1 MSHPATVISPPPTR
15 RSAMLRA
22 IPVLLLALAWLA
34 VGAFGGIKQGE
45 LSKVQQNDPATF
57 LPLEAESTRAG
68 EIAAEFSDDS
78 ALPALVVVTREDG
91 AELTAA
97 DLKSLGTLGERIYE
111 LDLAEGRSVGDV
123 LLSPVVPVIPAEDGL
138 AAMLPVS
145 IDASVANDYVGA
157 DEERVVNL
165 VVEHL
170 RTLLADDLPDGL
182 QSWVTGPAGGVAD
195 LVAAFG
201 GIDGLLLVVA
211 LVVVLVILIA
221 VYRSPSLPFA
231 VLLTSVFALC
241 LAALV
246 VYPLADS
253 GVLTLNGQAQGILS
267 ILVVGAA
274 TDYSLLLVARFR
286 ETLTVYES
294 PWEAMKVAVRGVI
307 EPIIASAGTVIVGL
321 LCLLLSDL
329 ASNASLGP
337 VAALGIAS
345 SVLAALTLLPVLLLI
360 GGPKA
365 RFIFWPRMPKV
376 GDASSDDGHK
386 ALESGVWGRIAG
398 FVARRDR
405 AVWIGSALLLAAF
418 AAFLPTFQAQGTSQ
432 SEIFLSDVESVSGEE
447 VLAEHFDAG
456 NVQPAEVV
464 TRPEHLDDVVAAA
477 EAVDGVD
484 YVTAVRESTGAP
496 TGMPM
501 GQTEGGEGAP
511 AGPPPGVLDGAEG
524 AEGTEGAEG
533 APAGPPPGVLDGAEG
548 AEGAEGAPAAE
559 EAPVRQ
565 VDGRVLVE
573 VATVDT
579 AESAAGIETVQAVR
593 DAVQEV
599 DPDALVGGAAAEAI
613 DTQEVARQ
621 DLVTII
627 PIVLIAIFL
636 MLVVLLRSVL
646 GPALLMVA
654 NVLSFGAAMGLSAI
668 VFNHVLGF
676 PGADAT
682 VPLYGFVF
690 LVALGIDYSIFL
702 MTRVR
707 EEALEHGTREGV
719 RRGLA
724 VTGGVIT
731 SAGLV
736 LAATFGA
743 LAVIPLLFLV
753 QLAFIVAVGVL
764 IDTFIVRSL
773 LVSGLAHD
781 IGDAVW
787 WPFSRRYRA
796 ATQSESEDETG
807 WDQESAEERA
817 AHAGRHAA
825 DVPAV

>member
-231 VLLTSVFALC
+231 VLLTSVFAQC

-386 ALESGVWGRIAG
+386 ALENGVWGRIAG

-511 AGPPPGVLDGAEG
+511 AGPPPGVLD
-524 AEGTEGAEG
+524 
-533 APAGPPPGVLDGAEG
+533 G

>member
-337 VAALGIAS
+337 VAAIGIAS

-386 ALESGVWGRIAG
+386 ALENGVWGRIAG

-524 AEGTEGAEG
+524 AEG
-533 APAGPPPGVLDGAEG
+533 
-548 AEGAEGAPAAE
+548 AEGAPAAE
-559 EAPVRQ
+559 EAPVRE

>member
-78 ALPALVVVTREDG
+78 ALPALVVVTRENG

-97 DLKSLGTLGERIYE
+97 DLESLGTLGERIYE

-337 VAALGIAS
+337 VAAIGIAS

-524 AEGTEGAEG
+524 AEG
-533 APAGPPPGVLDGAEG
+533 
-548 AEGAEGAPAAE
+548 AEGAPAAE
-559 EAPVRQ
+559 EAPVRE

>member
-1 MSHPATVISPPPTR
+1 
-15 RSAMLRA
+15 
-22 IPVLLLALAWLA
+22 
-34 VGAFGGIKQGE
+34 
-45 LSKVQQNDPATF
+45 
-57 LPLEAESTRAG
+57 
-68 EIAAEFSDDS
+68 
-78 ALPALVVVTREDG
+78 
-91 AELTAA
+91 
-97 DLKSLGTLGERIYE
+97 
-111 LDLAEGRSVGDV
+111 
-123 LLSPVVPVIPAEDGL
+123 
-138 AAMLPVS
+138 
-145 IDASVANDYVGA
+145 
-157 DEERVVNL
+157 
-165 VVEHL
+165 
-170 RTLLADDLPDGL
+170 
-182 QSWVTGPAGGVAD
+182 
-195 LVAAFG
+195 
-201 GIDGLLLVVA
+201 
-211 LVVVLVILIA
+211 
-221 VYRSPSLPFA
+221 
-231 VLLTSVFALC
+231 
-241 LAALV
+241 
-246 VYPLADS
+246 
-253 GVLTLNGQAQGILS
+253 
-267 ILVVGAA
+267 
-274 TDYSLLLVARFR
+274 
-286 ETLTVYES
+286 
-294 PWEAMKVAVRGVI
+294 
-307 EPIIASAGTVIVGL
+307 
-321 LCLLLSDL
+321 
-329 ASNASLGP
+329 
-337 VAALGIAS
+337 
-345 SVLAALTLLPVLLLI
+345 
-360 GGPKA
+360 
-365 RFIFWPRMPKV
+365 MPKV

-386 ALESGVWGRIAG
+386 ALENGVWGRIAG

-501 GQTEGGEGAP
+501 GQSEGGEGAP
-511 AGPPPGVLDGAEG
+511 AGPPPGVLD
-524 AEGTEGAEG
+524 
-533 APAGPPPGVLDGAEG
+533 G

>member
-386 ALESGVWGRIAG
+386 ALENGVWGRIAG

-511 AGPPPGVLDGAEG
+511 AGPPPGVLD
-524 AEGTEGAEG
+524 
-533 APAGPPPGVLDGAEG
+533 G

>member
-15 RSAMLRA
+15 RSAMPRA

-78 ALPALVVVTREDG
+78 ALPALVVVTRENG

-97 DLKSLGTLGERIYE
+97 DLESLGTLGERIYE

-231 VLLTSVFALC
+231 VLLTSVFAQC

-337 VAALGIAS
+337 VAAIGIAS

-386 ALESGVWGRIAG
+386 ALENGVWGRIAG

-524 AEGTEGAEG
+524 AEGT
-533 APAGPPPGVLDGAEG
+533 
-548 AEGAEGAPAAE
+548 EGAPAAE